1 MSEGNEGNT
10 LEQLVWLTALS
21 ANVAL
26 LNRAT
31 EICAL
36 DVGPTACAR

>member
-1 MSEGNEGNT
+1 MSEGNKANI
-10 LEQLVWLTALS
+10 LDQLVWLITLS

-26 LNRAT
+26 LNQAT

-36 DVGPTACAR
+36 DV